1 MKKFDIIIGRA
12 VAPLPKFLVF
22 CRNIRKDKTI
32 YILPKGANFQ
42 SELLQLKKQWYY
54 DVNIVKNNKEI
65 DKSGGVTIV
74 LSNLKKKKMK
84 RTVFSIVNQKG
95 GVGKTTTAVNLATA
109 LSISGKSCL
118 VVDLD
123 PQGNASTG
131 FAINSNR
138 RKPGTYEVLTQK
150 VGMIDAIKPTEVNGL
165 GIVPSRVD
173 LANAETEI
181 PSTVE
186 EKEYILKNAIDKLP
200 QQYSA
205 IIVDCP
211 PGLGFLTINALAA
224 SDKVLIPLQ
233 CEFYALEGLSQILRV
248 IKQVNTELNA
258 GLDLDGILLTMHDAR
273 NKLSIQVEE
282 DVREVMG
289 KAVYKTIIPR
299 NIKISESP
307 SHGKPV
313 LLYDHSCIGSEA
325 YVSLAAEVLGKGN
338 FGGLSEN

>member
-1 MKKFDIIIGRA
+1 
-12 VAPLPKFLVF
+12 
-22 CRNIRKDKTI
+22 
-32 YILPKGANFQ
+32 
-42 SELLQLKKQWYY
+42 
-54 DVNIVKNNKEI
+54 
-65 DKSGGVTIV
+65 
-74 LSNLKKKKMK
+74 MK

-95 GVGKTTTAVNLATA
+95 GVGKTTTAINLATA

-131 FAINSNR
+131 FSIPSER
-138 RKPGTYEVLTQK
+138 RNPGTYEVLTQK
-150 VGMIDAIKPTEVNGL
+150 VEMIDAIKATEVNGL
-165 GIVPSRVD
+165 GLVPSRVD
-173 LANAETEI
+173 LANAEAEI
-181 PSTVE
+181 PQSIVD
-186 EKEYILKNAIDKLP
+186 KEYILKQAIEKLP
-200 QQYSA
+200 AQYSA

-233 CEFYALEGLSQILRV
+233 CEFFALEGLSQILRV
-248 IKQVNTELNA
+248 IKQVNSNLNSS
-258 GLDLDGILLTMHDAR
+258 LNLDGILLAMHDAR

-313 LLYDHSCIGSEA
+313 LLYDHACVGSEA
-325 YVSLAAEVLGKGN
+325 YVNLAAEVLGKGN
-338 FGGLSEN
+338 FGGLSDN

>member
-1 MKKFDIIIGRA
+1 M
-12 VAPLPKFLVF
+12 
-22 CRNIRKDKTI
+22 T
-32 YILPKGANFQ
+32 
-42 SELLQLKKQWYY
+42 
-54 DVNIVKNNKEI
+54 
-65 DKSGGVTIV
+65 
-74 LSNLKKKKMK
+74 

-118 VVDLD
+118 VIDLD

-131 FAINSNR
+131 FAIPSDR
-138 RKPGTYEVLTQK
+138 RTPGTYEVLTQK
-150 VGMIDAIKPTEVNGL
+150 VEMLDAVKSTEVNGL
-165 GIVPSRVD
+165 GLVPSRVD
-173 LANAETEI
+173 LANAEIEI
-181 PSTVE
+181 PASVTNRE
-186 EKEYILKNAIDKLP
+186 FILKNAIDKLP
-200 QQYSA
+200 KQYSA

-211 PGLGFLTINALAA
+211 PGLGFLTTNALAA

-248 IKQVNTELNA
+248 IKEVNNQLNSD
-258 GLDLDGILLTMHDAR
+258 LDLDGILLTMHDSR
-273 NKLSIQVEE
+273 NKLSVQVEE

-289 KAVYKTIIPR
+289 QAVYKTIIPR

-325 YVSLAAEVLGKGN
+325 YVNLAAEVLGKGN
-338 FGGLSEN
+338 FGGLNEN